1 MKYSL
6 LCYNHICRVLN
17 YDVKYERKKK
27 KSINFLVS
35 FNSFNTITMIII
47 I

>member
-17 YDVKYERKKK
+17 YDVKYEKKK